1 LFLSG
6 DPALLAV
13 DGDPERTKKAQL
25 DAGHGATLAGPSR
38 LATCASLFGETDVA
52 VLTPSTPVRPSF

>member
-38 LATCASLFGETDVA
+38 LATCASLF
-52 VLTPSTPVRPSF
+52 R